1 MFLCLSFQHGLT
13 PKSKGKV
20 AMTTQINNYKDL
32 MTKHYPPRKWLIQN
46 LLPENSFAI
55 MAGQPRSY
63 KTFIMLEMALS
74 VAKGERLFNA
84 FDTEQTGVL
93 ILDEESGDQ
102 MLQERFK
109 ALNAPIDSLPIHFIS
124 LANKKMD
131 ENYAKEI
138 IDICKNNGI
147 KFVIVDC
154 LTRFFQ
160 GNENDSGDMS
170 KVLGHFKRISEQGIS
185 CLVIH
190 HERKRGYQL
199 GSSADAMRG
208 SSDLLA
214 SCDIQLSV
222 EREGL
227 SSTINIVQNKN
238 RYRKEMKPIT
248 IAVSEIDDDHISF
261 EYSGHVKTKKDKH
274 ELNKQTVL
282 QFIEDNAGCNKSE
295 VERALQEYDDKLSQA
310 KIRRCITELLAE
322 NLIREDTT
330 NNSKNAHLLYPNN
343 N

>member
-1 MFLCLSFQHGLT
+1 M
-13 PKSKGKV
+13 V
-20 AMTTQINNYKDL
+20 TTKLNNYRNL
-32 MTKHYPPRKWLIQN
+32 MEKEFPPRKWLIQD
-46 LLPENSFAI
+46 LIPESSFVI

-84 FDTEQTGVL
+84 FHTEQAGVL

-109 ALNAPIDSLPIHFIS
+109 ALNAPTDSLPIHFIS
-124 LANKKMD
+124 LANRKMD

-138 IDICKNNGI
+138 IDICKSNGI

-170 KVLGHFKRISEQGIS
+170 KSLSNFKRISEQGIS
-185 CLVIH
+185 CVVIH

-214 SCDIQLSV
+214 SCDVQLSI

-227 SSTINIVQNKN
+227 SGTINIVQNKN
-238 RYRKEMKPIT
+238 RYCKEIKPIA
-248 IAVSEIDDDHISF
+248 IAVHEADDEHVSF
-261 EYSGHVKTKKDKH
+261 EYSGQVKSKEDKH
-274 ELNKQTVL
+274 EFNKQIVL
-282 QFIEDNAGCNKSE
+282 QFIRDNAGCNKSE
-295 VERALQEYDDKLSQA
+295 IERALQEYDSKLSQA
-310 KIRRCITELLAE
+310 KIRKCIAELLAE
-322 NLIREDTT
+322 KIIKEDTA
-330 NNSKNAHLLYPNN
+330 NNSKNAHLLYLNDN
-343 N
+343 